1 MGAAAVVGIPDMDIW
16 IESGRCRRGVRV
28 RFDLLD
34 LIDLN
39 PGEQGAASSES
50 RLQAAGLYLFLHR
63 RYRSY

>member
-16 IESGRCRRGVRV
+16 IESGRCLRGVRV
-28 RFDLLD
+28 RFDLL
-34 LIDLN
+34 DLN

-50 RLQAAGLYLFLHR
+50 RLQAAGLYLFLYR